1 MTKAPL
7 PGGGACRRITRSLLG
22 LLSLVTLAAFVALP
36 GLHAQTRFMYLN
48 GQSVHPAFEGWWPN
62 DDGSFTLWFGYMN
75 SNWEEEFDVPIGPD
89 NYFAITEPQ
98 ALNDLELD
106 AIVPAVIDR
115 GQPTHLY
122 PRRNPFLFTV
132 RVPADF
138 GEQELVW
145 TLTTHGRKDRAY
157 ASLRPDYRMDT
168 QVMSTEVGGAY
179 GSLDD
184 RLRENQPP
192 DLDVEGDLGR
202 RTRVGESVTLVA
214 FAADP
219 DNFPPRREDR
229 GGPPETLEEL
239 YSTRGV
245 GSVVIAGPPG
255 LRMMWT
261 VYRGS
266 AKHVTFAPE
275 QMKAWIDTR
284 VWGNSPWSPPYILP
298 EPPSDNR
305 WVVDVTFAQPGDYVL
320 RAVAS
325 DGSHFSYEN
334 VTITVMP

>member
-7 PGGGACRRITRSLLG
+7 PSGGARRRITRSLLG
-22 LLSLVTLAAFVALP
+22 LLGLVTLAASLALP

-75 SNWEEEFDVPIGPD
+75 SNWEEEFDVPVGPD
-89 NYFAITEPQ
+89 NYFAVTEPQ

-106 AIVPAVIDR
+106 AIVPAVIDK

-214 FAADP
+214 FAEDP

-245 GSVVIAGPPG
+245 GSRHRRAARPQDDVDGLPRSRQARDLRPGADEGVDRHSRVGKLAMVAAIHIARTAFGQSVG
-255 LRMMWT
+255 
-261 VYRGS
+261 G
-266 AKHVTFAPE
+266 
-275 QMKAWIDTR
+275 
-284 VWGNSPWSPPYILP
+284 
-298 EPPSDNR
+298 
-305 WVVDVTFAQPGDYVL
+305 
-320 RAVAS
+320 
-325 DGSHFSYEN
+325 
-334 VTITVMP
+334 